1 MSPPT
6 STGKCRVFEMGRG
19 SPWSSKCFHGGHI
32 GLTLGRQGLMGR
44 EHWDSPPCMSSW
56 KRQLE
61 GELPFVGISRGVRR
75 MIGDDYKV

>member
-1 MSPPT
+1 M
-6 STGKCRVFEMGRG
+6 EQ
-19 SPWSSKCFHGGHI
+19 CFRGGHI

-44 EHWDSPPCMSSW
+44 EDWDSLRCMSSW

-75 MIGDDYKV
+75 MI